1 MGHGVSLLILYCTPA
16 GMFLTWKRTEKQNKT
31 KKEHKHQQ
39 KKTHCKCDLK
49 YCVLNFKE
57 RD

>member
-39 KKTHCKCDLK
+39 KKHTVSVIYNTVC
-49 YCVLNFKE
+49 
-57 RD
+57 